1 MKIEPFN
8 SIAIEKRLALRL
20 LSQPQPVKKQ
30 PTSNPWID
38 AFCLVAAAVMAGLV
52 AWVILP

>member
-1 MKIEPFN
+1 MKTEPFQ
-8 SIAIEKRLALRL
+8 SLAIEKRLALRL

-30 PTSNPWID
+30 QPSNPWLD
-38 AFCLVAAAVMAGLV
+38 AFCLVATAIMAGLV

>member
-1 MKIEPFN
+1 MNPEPFQTL
-8 SIAIEKRLALRL
+8 AIEKRLALRL

-38 AFCLVAAAVMAGLV
+38 AFCLVAAAIMAGAF